1 MDISQEWVEETK
13 RNIRA
18 KSSEADQE
26 VKGLIEACLKDLEI
40 AGVYV
45 TDAEDPLVKQAVKL
59 YCKGN
64 YGYDDDTE
72 RFRELKNGDWKDEKE
87 FTTLDEAKEY
97 INTTLNITEEEPGGG
112 V

>member
-45 TDAEDPLVKQAVKL
+45 TDAENPLVKQAVKL

-72 RFRELKNGDWKDEKE
+72 RFREAYAALKDAMALCGDYGRDAGE
-87 FTTLDEAKEY
+87 
-97 INTTLNITEEEPGGG
+97 
-112 V
+112 

>member
-1 MDISQEWVEETK
+1 MNISQEWVEEIK
-13 RNIRA
+13 GDLRA
-18 KSSEADQE
+18 KSSGADE
-26 VKGLIEACLKDLEI
+26 EIKGLIGACLKDLEI

-72 RFRELKNGDWKDEKE
+72 RFREAYAALKDAMALCGDYGRDAGE
-87 FTTLDEAKEY
+87 
-97 INTTLNITEEEPGGG
+97 
-112 V
+112 

>member
-40 AGVYV
+40 ASVYV

-72 RFRELKNGDWKDEKE
+72 RFREAYAALKDAMALCGDYGRDAGE
-87 FTTLDEAKEY
+87 
-97 INTTLNITEEEPGGG
+97 
-112 V
+112 

>member
-26 VKGLIEACLKDLEI
+26 VKGLIEVCLKDLEI

-72 RFRELKNGDWKDEKE
+72 RFREAYAALKDAMALCGDYGRDAGE
-87 FTTLDEAKEY
+87 
-97 INTTLNITEEEPGGG
+97 
-112 V
+112 

>member
-72 RFRELKNGDWKDEKE
+72 RFREAYAALKDAMALCGDYGRDAGE
-87 FTTLDEAKEY
+87 
-97 INTTLNITEEEPGGG
+97 
-112 V
+112 

>member
-45 TDAEDPLVKQAVKL
+45 TDAEDSLVKQAVKL

-72 RFRELKNGDWKDEKE
+72 RFREAYAALKDAMALCGDYGRDAGE
-87 FTTLDEAKEY
+87 
-97 INTTLNITEEEPGGG
+97 
-112 V
+112 

>member
-72 RFRELKNGDWKDEKE
+72 RFREAYAALKDAMALCEDYGRDGDE
-87 FTTLDEAKEY
+87 
-97 INTTLNITEEEPGGG
+97 
-112 V
+112 